1 MLTQLSDF
9 VLHSQQ
15 LLNCL
20 TIQPISI
27 SIRDSIRILKLLR
40 QSFPGVGVARSGLS
54 HANHIILEAVDRVLV
69 CGDLVL
75 KIAMLAIE
83 CINLRLDLLIGVLEL
98 CVELAD
104 LALEV
109 LVRRVDPFQHLIRL
123 LFPVHLLNRRLSIVQ
138 SFAELFRPDQLELLV
153 DPLLR
158 PAHSLDLL
166 NKVL

>member
-1 MLTQLSDF
+1 MLTQLSYF
-9 VLHSQQ
+9 VLHSQE

-20 TIQPISI
+20 TIQTISI
-27 SIRDSIRILKLLR
+27 SIRGILSILKLLG
-40 QSFPGVGVARSGLS
+40 QSLSGVGVARCGLS
-54 HANHIILEAVDRVLV
+54 HANHVILEVVNQVLV

-109 LVRRVDPFQHLIRL
+109 LVRRVDPVQQLIRL
-123 LFPVHLLNRRLSIVQ
+123 LFPVHLLNRRLSVLQ
-138 SFAELFRPDQLELLV
+138 SLTELVRPDQLELLI

-158 PAHSLDLL
+158 PADSLDILH
-166 NKVL
+166 